1 MSYKE
6 GLDEYLIVVQ
16 PYFFTEVFTE
26 SIKNVDMTKIK
37 KIIQRNPKL
46 DCNTALTALNWLYRS
61 CDIQPKTG
69 SNNTRNLN
77 SSVEDT

>member
-6 GLDEYLIVVQ
+6 GFDEYLIMVR

-46 DCNTALTALNWLYRS
+46 DY
-61 CDIQPKTG
+61 
-69 SNNTRNLN
+69 NTRLQLIGFTKVVIY
-77 SSVEDT
+77 SRKLEATTLGI